1 MTGYRQRG
9 GGAGDALLGSYGKQ
23 HMTVTD
29 LRVSSLGGVFGAE
42 VTNLNLAD
50 GFEDVLIDRLTSLVY
65 EHKVL
70 CLRDQPLMPQQ
81 LAAFGKAVGHPIE
94 HVEENLRL
102 GEDSTI
108 MSLSNVDGR
117 DARQRNGG
125 AFWHTDLIFTE
136 EPASLT
142 MLNAV
147 VVPLDGGPTRFADQ
161 AAAYDA
167 LDERRQRLLEDR
179 MVHHCYEG
187 RRDDSM
193 PVVKHPLVRK
203 HPVTARKA
211 LYGVAGTCLD
221 IIGLSSHDSA
231 KLLKELEL
239 HATSPQFVYT
249 HYYRPNDLIIWD
261 NAATLHCGPTL
272 EEAAGDAAEEA
283 RVMHRCSVRG
293 WRKPAEY
300 ST

>member
-1 MTGYRQRG
+1 
-9 GGAGDALLGSYGKQ
+9 
-23 HMTVTD
+23 
-29 LRVSSLGGVFGAE
+29 
-42 VTNLNLAD
+42 
-50 GFEDVLIDRLTSLVY
+50 
-65 EHKVL
+65 
-70 CLRDQPLMPQQ
+70 
-81 LAAFGKAVGHPIE
+81 
-94 HVEENLRL
+94 VEENLRL
-102 GEDSTI
+102 NGESTI

-125 AFWHTDLIFTE
+125 AFWHTDLIFTK

-167 LDERRQRLLEDR
+167 LDERQQRLMEGW
-179 MVHHCYEG
+179 MVRHCYEG

-193 PVVKHPLVRK
+193 PVVKHSLVRK
-203 HPVTARKA
+203 HPVTGRRA

-221 IIGLSSHDSA
+221 IIGLPSHDSA
-231 KLLKELEL
+231 KLLEELEA
-239 HATSPQFVYT
+239 HATSPSFVYT
-249 HYYRPNDLIIWD
+249 HHYRPNDLVIWD

-272 EEAAGDAAEEA
+272 EEAVSDAADKA

-293 WRKPAEY
+293 WRMPAEG